1 MQGEQGNTKTPAQT
15 TELLVV
21 EPNTAG
27 IDVASRLHFVA
38 VPPDRDSQP
47 IRQFGCYTADL
58 IAMAEWLIRCGI
70 KTVAM
75 ESTGVYWV
83 PVYDVLQQYGLDVHL
98 VDARQVKNV
107 SGKKSD
113 VQDCEWLRRL
123 HSYGLLSS
131 AFRPK
136 PEIVILRGYWR
147 HRRTL
152 VEQCARL
159 IQLMHKALEQ
169 MNVQLHKAVKDVT
182 GQTGMAIIRAIVAGE
197 REPSELVRFRHPGC
211 KLGVEEFVAALSG
224 NYKPE
229 HVFALEQNL
238 VAFDSFQDQ
247 LGQCDLKIQAYMAQL
262 PSRAESLKPQ
272 KVAKR
277 RKNQPH
283 FDLRTEQI
291 RISGV
296 DLCTIPGIEALTA
309 QTAFTEVG
317 LDVDRFPSEK
327 HFTSWL
333 CLSPN
338 NRKTGG
344 RIRSRRTRRS
354 AHRLATALRVAAQ
367 SVGRSHT
374 SLGAFH
380 RHLCTRLGPA
390 KATTATARKLAC
402 LIYRMLKYGQP
413 FVEQGQHAYELAHR
427 QRAIRSLGRRARH
440 LGLNLLN
447 PTTGELL

>member
-1 MQGEQGNTKTPAQT
+1 M
-15 TELLVV
+15 
-21 EPNTAG
+21 
-27 IDVASRLHFVA
+27 HFVA
-38 VPPDRDSQP
+38 VPPDRDPQP
-47 IRQFGCYTADL
+47 VRQFGCYTADL
-58 IAMAEWLIRCGI
+58 TEMAEWLKRCGI

-83 PVYDVLQQYGLDVHL
+83 PVYDVLQQHGLDVRL

-147 HRRTL
+147 HRKTL

-169 MNVQLHKAVKDVT
+169 MNVQLHKAVADVA

-197 REPSELVRFRHPGC
+197 REPAELARFRHQAC
-211 KLGVEEFVAALSG
+211 KLGIEEFVAALSG
-224 NYKPE
+224 NFKPE

-238 VAFDSFQDQ
+238 LAFDSFQDQ
-247 LGQCDLKIQAYMAQL
+247 LRQCDLKIQTYMAQL
-262 PSRAESLKPQ
+262 PTRAEPPKPRP
-272 KVAKR
+272 VAKR
-277 RKNQPH
+277 RKNQSH
-283 FDLRTEQI
+283 FDLRSEQI
-291 RISGV
+291 RVSGV
-296 DLCTIPGIEALTA
+296 DLCAIPGIDALTA

-317 LDVDRFPSEK
+317 LDVERFPSEK

-354 AHRLATALRVAAQ
+354 AHRLSTALRVAAQ
-367 SVGRSHT
+367 SVGRSKT
-374 SLGAFH
+374 SLGAFY
-380 RHLCTRLGPA
+380 RRLRSRIGPA
-390 KATTATARKLAC
+390 QAITATARKLAC
-402 LIYRMLKYGQP
+402 LIYRMLKHGQP
-413 FVEQGQHAYELAHR
+413 FVEQGQEAYEAAHR
-427 QRAIRSLGRRARH
+427 QRTIRSLGRRARH

-447 PTTGELL
+447 PNTGELL

>member
-1 MQGEQGNTKTPAQT
+1 MRKEQGSTNTPAET
-15 TELLVV
+15 SELLVIQ
-21 EPNTAG
+21 PNAAG
-27 IDVASRLHFVA
+27 IDIASRAHFVA
-38 VPPDRDSQP
+38 VPPDRDTQS

-58 IAMAEWLIRCGI
+58 IKMAEWLKRCGI

-83 PVYDVLQQYGLDVHL
+83 PVYDVLQQHGLDVHL

-113 VQDCEWLRRL
+113 IQDCEWLRRL

-147 HRRTL
+147 HRKNL

-169 MNVQLHKAVKDVT
+169 MNVQLHKAVADVT

-197 REPSELVRFRHPGC
+197 REPAELVRFRHPAC
-211 KLGVEEFVAALSG
+211 KLSVEEFVAALSG
-224 NYKPE
+224 NFKPE
-229 HVFALEQNL
+229 HVFALEQSL
-238 VAFDSFQDQ
+238 AAFDSFQDQ
-247 LGQCDLKIQAYMAQL
+247 LRQCDLKIQAYMAQL
-262 PSRAESLKPQ
+262 PTRTEPPKPSP
-272 KVAKR
+272 VAKR

-283 FDLRTEQI
+283 FDLRSEQI

-296 DLCTIPGIEALTA
+296 DLCAIPGIDALTA
-309 QTAFTEVG
+309 QMVFTEVG
-317 LDVDRFPSEK
+317 LDVERFRSEK
-327 HFTSWL
+327 HFASWL

-344 RIRSRRTRRS
+344 RIHSRRTRRS

-367 SVGRSHT
+367 SVGRSKT
-374 SLGAFH
+374 AIGAFY
-380 RHLCTRLGPA
+380 RRLRARLGPA
-390 KATTATARKLAC
+390 QANTATARKLAC

-413 FVEQGQHAYELAHR
+413 FVEQGQEAYTAAQT
-427 QRAIRSLGRRARH
+427 QRTIRSLRHRAQN
-440 LGLNLLN
+440 LGLKLLN
-447 PTTGELL
+447 IHTGEIL

>member
-1 MQGEQGNTKTPAQT
+1 MREEQASTNTPAQT
-15 TELLVV
+15 PELLVIQ
-21 EPNTAG
+21 PNAAG
-27 IDVASRLHFVA
+27 IDIASRAHFVA
-38 VPPDRDSQP
+38 VPPDRDTQS

-58 IAMAEWLIRCGI
+58 IKMAEWLKGCGI

-83 PVYDVLQQYGLDVHL
+83 PVYDVLQQHGLDVHL

-113 VQDCEWLRRL
+113 IQDCEWLRRL

-147 HRRTL
+147 HRRNL

-169 MNVQLHKAVKDVT
+169 MNGQLHMAVADVT

-197 REPSELVRFRHPGC
+197 REPAELVRFRHPAC
-211 KLGVEEFVAALSG
+211 KLSVEEFVAALSG
-224 NYKPE
+224 NFKPE
-229 HVFALEQNL
+229 HVFALEQSL
-238 VAFDSFQDQ
+238 AAFDSFQDQ
-247 LGQCDLKIQAYMAQL
+247 LRQCDLKIQAYMAQL
-262 PSRAESLKPQ
+262 PTRAESPKPSL
-272 KVAKR
+272 VAKR

-283 FDLRTEQI
+283 FDLRSEQI

-296 DLCTIPGIEALTA
+296 DLCAIPGIDALTA
-309 QTAFTEVG
+309 QMVFTEVG
-317 LDVDRFPSEK
+317 LDVERFRSEK
-327 HFTSWL
+327 HFASWL

-344 RIRSRRTRRS
+344 RIHSRRTRRS

-367 SVGRSHT
+367 SVGRSKT
-374 SLGAFH
+374 AIGAFY
-380 RHLCTRLGPA
+380 RRLRARLGPA
-390 KATTATARKLAC
+390 QANTATARKLAC

-413 FVEQGQHAYELAHR
+413 FVEQGQEAYTAAQR
-427 QRAIRSLGRRARH
+427 QRTIRSLRLRAH
-440 LGLNLLN
+440 NLGLKLLN
-447 PTTGELL
+447 IHTGEIL